1 MYYIITLNPSSWV
14 VVLFLLLPLQLPVPT
29 IIYLGSLIYLLS
41 NYFTSSST
49 PFLDRIHLLQIITE
63 MRKKMYST
71 LREIAYIA
79 NYLKITEGG
88 IEPKKIKDIMLRDGG
103 TGDAKLSEI

>member
-1 MYYIITLNPSSWV
+1 
-14 VVLFLLLPLQLPVPT
+14 
-29 IIYLGSLIYLLS
+29 
-41 NYFTSSST
+41 
-49 PFLDRIHLLQIITE
+49 
-63 MRKKMYST
+63 MYST

>member
-1 MYYIITLNPSSWV
+1 MSRSIVSALAFATASTLS
-14 VVLFLLLPLQLPVPT
+14 
-29 IIYLGSLIYLLS
+29 IYPGSLIYLLS
-41 NYFTSSST
+41 NYFSSSSVT
-49 PFLDRIHLLQIITE
+49 LLERNHLIEIIIE

-103 TGDAKLSEI
+103 TGDAKLS